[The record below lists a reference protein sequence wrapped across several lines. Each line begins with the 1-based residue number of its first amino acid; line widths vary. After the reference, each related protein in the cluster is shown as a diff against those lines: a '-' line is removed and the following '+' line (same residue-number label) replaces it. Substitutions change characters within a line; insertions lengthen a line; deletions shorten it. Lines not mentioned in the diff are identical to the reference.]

1 MGYSI
6 KYSPQY
12 DEIFNV
18 MQNLSQFLILNL
30 FFQVLILLN
39 GHAYFWNLSRSALL
53 ALSLPA
59 DSEIVR
65 SMVFTVILST
75 FSTLVDMPFT
85 VYYTFWLEERH
96 GFNKQVWITDNYKY
110 DKNEPLVN
118 YLLYLIS

>member
-1 MGYSI
+1 
-6 KYSPQY
+6 
-12 DEIFNV
+12 

-39 GHAYFWNLSRSALL
+39 GHAYFWNLSRLALL

-96 GFNKQVWITDNYKY
+96 GFNKQVWTTDKR
-110 DKNEPLVN
+110 
-118 YLLYLIS
+118 